1 MELPY
6 KDGLSGYFE
15 FPTEN
20 ARRLIPGHLE
30 PFELHHGSSIFSMS
44 VFDMPSSPVGP
55 YRQVVMA
62 VVVVPYVKGD
72 AAERM
77 PKVAVYPYLVGTSAA
92 MPRQIGSSMFHLP
105 HWTDDLKI
113 DLERSGKNVTAK
125 VAAGS
130 DPVAE
135 MTVSEYEWEPADYVY
150 QTFMKDATGAY
161 RANILVKGEISEHEE
176 ETGQLVLHDH
186 PFNSGLMIA
195 DVYDVPFR
203 EVWTR
208 NAVQTFEPL
217 VQIQPA

>member
-6 KDGLSGYFE
+6 ADAVSGYFE

-30 PFELHHGSSIFSMS
+30 PFEVHHGSSIFSMT
-44 VFDMPSSPVGP
+44 VLDMPQSPVGS

-62 VVVVPYVKGD
+62 VAVVPYVKGD
-72 AAERM
+72 AGERL

-92 MPRQIGSSMFHLP
+92 MPRQIASSMFHLP
-105 HWTDDLKI
+105 HWTDDLTI
-113 DLERSGKNVTAK
+113 DLAREGKSITAK
-125 VAAGS
+125 VAAGAE
-130 DPVAE
+130 PVAE
-135 MTVSEYEWEPADYVY
+135 MTISEYEWERTEYLY
-150 QTFMKDATGAY
+150 QTFMKDASGSY
-161 RANILVKGEISEHEE
+161 RANIHVQGEISEHEE
-176 ETGQLVLHDH
+176 ETGRLVLHDH

-208 NAVQTFEPL
+208 NAVQRFDPL
-217 VQIQPA
+217 VQILPA